1 MHVGGDARSGAGI
14 ARRIYVLL
22 GGTVALLA
30 IVLGPTVASAG
41 AALGPPPWNSGNGLC
56 PASASVPLGANTGC
70 QWGVDVTSVGG
81 GGEALTDVINQD
93 AEQGPYDSVEDVL
106 VVVENDGTK
115 PLTKLSLGF
124 EGSHAEVFGF
134 DGDGICSGLYLPSPP
149 CPFDT
154 SPEATGYEG
163 PGTTFTVGAT
173 TDFGTVNFSPAL
185 APGEHTYFSLE
196 LTPNTILT
204 DSKVNNFVSTVQN
217 APSQVP
223 APYVAVG
230 PGTDVTD
237 NATIVGAHG
246 AVEFGGDG
254 SAGGT
259 VVYKLFPDNVCQ
271 QPAIYTSVA
280 KPVLAGVAA
289 ASDPIGASLPVGR
302 YYWQVE
308 YSGDGGAPAKNTAST
323 SLCGNEV
330 LDIGGTAVTTKLS
343 STLVA
348 PGTPITD
355 SAVVNGATP
364 PGTATGTMTFT
375 VNTDAAC
382 RRPVAGQSQAV
393 AVISGAAATVP
404 ILLPAGTYYF
414 QANYSGDSKNAPG
427 ASACGTEVL
436 VVQAPSSP
444 PPTSAPVEKRHPFVF
459 VETGEIESE
468 YEFPEAG
475 EAEDHG
481 EVVEGA
487 TLARFET
494 NPLGAVAQPGAEAAR
509 RGKKARRC
517 KRGFVKR
524 GRRCL
529 SNAPVQ
535 YGRTSLAV
543 PGPGTYR
550 FRIKPSG
557 RALAALKKGKTLNVK
572 VTLRFTPKGTT
583 VHILETSTVKVHLKP
598 KKHGKG
604 KGKHG
609 K

>member
-1 MHVGGDARSGAGI
+1 MYVGGDARSGTGLS
-14 ARRIYVLL
+14 RRICALL
-22 GGTVALLA
+22 GATAVLLA
-30 IVLGPTVASAG
+30 IGFGPAVAGAG

-56 PASASVPLGANTGC
+56 PASASAPLGANTGC
-70 QWGVDVTSVGG
+70 QWGIDVTSVGVS
-81 GGEALTDVINQD
+81 GEASTDVINQD

-115 PLTKLSLGF
+115 PLSKLALGF
-124 EGSHAEVFGF
+124 EDSHAETFGF
-134 DGDGICSGLYLPSPP
+134 DGDGICSGAFLASPP
-149 CPFDT
+149 CPLNS
-154 SPEATGYEG
+154 SPEATTGYEG
-163 PGTTFTVGAT
+163 PRTTFTVGAT

-185 APGEHTYFSLE
+185 QPGEHTYFSLE
-196 LTPNTILT
+196 LSPNTILT
-204 DSKVNNFVSTVQN
+204 DSKVNNFVSTRQN
-217 APSQVP
+217 APSQIP
-223 APYVAVG
+223 AQYVAVG

-246 AVEFGGDG
+246 AAEFGGDG

-271 QPAIYTSVA
+271 QAAIYTSVA
-280 KPVLAGVAA
+280 KPVIAGVAA

-308 YSGDGGAPAKNTAST
+308 YSGDSVTPTHNTPST

-343 STLVA
+343 SNAVS

-382 RRPVAGQSQAV
+382 RQPVAGQSQTV
-393 AVISGAAATVP
+393 GVISGAATTAPVT
-404 ILLPAGTYYF
+404 LPAGTYYF
-414 QANYSGDSKNAPG
+414 QASYSGDSKNAPG
-427 ASACGTEVL
+427 VSPCGTEVL
-436 VVQAPSSP
+436 VVQSPS
-444 PPTSAPVEKRHPFVF
+444 PPTSPPIEKRHPFVF
-459 VETGEIESE
+459 VETGEIETE

-475 EAEDHG
+475 EAEDDA

-487 TLARFET
+487 TLASFQAS
-494 NPLGAVAQPGAEAAR
+494 PLGALAGEPAALTAR
-509 RGKKARRC
+509 KHRKAKKC

-524 GRRCL
+524 GRKCV

-535 YGRTSLAV
+535 YGRALLAV

-550 FRIKPSG
+550 FRIKPN
-557 RALAALKKGKTLNVK
+557 AKVLAALKKGKTLNVK
-572 VTLRFTPKGTT
+572 VTLTFTPRSTT
-583 VHILETSTVKVHLKP
+583 VHILKTTTVKVHLKP
-598 KKHGKG
+598 KHHGKG
-604 KGKHG
+604 KHRK
-609 K
+609 